1 MKNTTVSMTL
11 LGFLLGAML
20 SQYLNHKALAAAD
33 DQVNA
38 ALTAV
43 AHAHAEIE
51 TLEGCRSRG
60 VASEIWA
67 ARQGEIHHD

>member
-1 MKNTTVSMTL
+1 MKNPIVLMTL
-11 LGFLLGAML
+11 LGFLVGATL

-51 TLEGCRSRG
+51 TLEGCHSRG
-60 VASEIWA
+60 AVSGIWA
-67 ARQGEIHHD
+67 ARQGDIHHD